1 VSAHHTAFV
10 QLRSKLIEGSSLAGI
25 QDHDLE
31 EDVVLGY
38 KMGDGRLTTEK
49 WI

>member
-1 VSAHHTAFV
+1 MSARRAAFV
-10 QLRSKLIEGSSLAGI
+10 QLRGKLIEGSSSAGI

-38 KMGDGRLTTEK
+38 KVGDGRLRTEE

>member
-1 VSAHHTAFV
+1 M
-10 QLRSKLIEGSSLAGI
+10 AGI

-31 EDVVLGY
+31 EDIVLGY
-38 KMGDGRLTTEK
+38 KVGDGRLRTEE